1 MRHTNS
7 NRISD
12 GTSRSGSDLNN
23 VEGPDA
29 ADHRGRGYR
38 RCRRRANLLL
48 YVRDNAGVGI
58 RAAHDELVE
67 RRDDLFHRSRAA
79 SGAANAFPYAT
90 GMKVNGL

>member
-1 MRHTNS
+1 
-7 NRISD
+7 
-12 GTSRSGSDLNN
+12 
-23 VEGPDA
+23 
-29 ADHRGRGYR
+29 
-38 RCRRRANLLL
+38 
-48 YVRDNAGVGI
+48 VRDNAGVGI